1 MKRPHLSGAGFPLWS
16 ALAGALL
23 LGACGSSTATDG
35 ASAAA
40 AQQTLASSSGVALHR
55 DGAFMVDADN
65 RVVLLHGVNAV
76 WKLTPYYPPDTAAGF
91 TAADAAF
98 LAANGFN
105 VVRLG
110 VLFAGVMPQRG
121 VIDPGYLNQIDRTVQ
136 LLAAQHIWVL
146 LDFHQDQ
153 YNEKFQG
160 EGFPDWAV
168 PSQILPNDA
177 HYGFPLDEFLSLALN
192 GVYDQLWTNSN
203 GIWAQY
209 QAAWAAAAA
218 RWQNQ
223 PFLLGYDLVNEPW
236 PGTLWATCFEIDCP
250 VFDAILQKF
259 QQQALAGVRSAD
271 TTHFAFFEPQQ
282 LFDFGAPSR
291 FGKIDDAAVGL
302 SWHSYCSAEL
312 LASTGLPDLPDCPIL
327 EPRTADNA
335 ATQIAAMGA
344 TSLLTEFGA
353 SDDLSDIGR
362 VTQLADQHLVG
373 WTYWAYK
380 TFNDPTGG
388 GQAES
393 LFSNDADLTT
403 LKAPKADLLIRPYAQ
418 AIAGTPQAMSFD
430 TTSKVFALSYVPRTS
445 TAPTEIFVPARQYP
459 GGYQVSVVG
468 GQVVSAAG
476 ATLLQITNNA
486 GASQVQVQVSPAPSA
501 AAAVAGR

>member
-1 MKRPHLSGAGFPLWS
+1 MRQSRVS
-16 ALAGALL
+16 AASTAFWPILLATLL
-23 LGACGSSTATDG
+23 LAACGSSTGPDG
-35 ASAAA
+35 ATSTANP
-40 AQQTLASSSGVALHR
+40 QTLSSTGTALHR

-76 WKLTPYYPPDTAAGF
+76 WKRKPYYIPETATGF
-91 TAADAAF
+91 TAADADF
-98 LAANGFN
+98 LAASGFN

-110 VLFAGVMPQRG
+110 VLFAGVMPQQG
-121 VIDPGYLNQIDRTVQ
+121 VIDQGYLDQVDRTVQ
-136 LLAAQHIWVL
+136 LLAAKHIWVL

-168 PSQILPNDA
+168 SPSLLPNDA

-192 GVYDQLWTNSN
+192 GAYDKLWANHG
-203 GIWAQY
+203 GIWDHY

-218 RWQNQ
+218 RWHDQ
-223 PFLLGYDLVNEPW
+223 PFLLGYDLFNEPW

-250 VFDAILQKF
+250 LFDATLQKF

-271 TTHFAFFEPQQ
+271 TVHFAFFEPQQ

-291 FGKIDDAAVGL
+291 FGKIDDPALGL

-312 LASTGLPDLPDCPIL
+312 LSSTGLPDLPDCPIL
-327 EPRTADNA
+327 EPRTAGNA
-335 ATQIAAMGA
+335 ATQSAAMGA

-353 SDDLSDIGR
+353 SDDLGDIGR
-362 VTQLADQHLVG
+362 VTKLADQHLVG

-380 TFNDPTGG
+380 NFGDPTGAAG
-388 GQAES
+388 AES
-393 LFSNDADLTT
+393 LFSDDTNLGT

-418 AIAGTPQAMSFD
+418 AIAGTPQSMGFD
-430 TTSKVFALSYVPRTS
+430 ATSKVFTLTYVPRSS
-445 TAPTEIFVPARQYP
+445 TAPTEIFVPARHYP
-459 GGYQVSVVG
+459 NGYQVSVQG
-468 GQVVSAAG
+468 GQVVSAPG
-476 ATLLQITNNA
+476 ATLLQVTNNA
-486 GASQVQVQVSPAPSA
+486 GAGQVQLRLSAVQ
-501 AAAVAGR
+501 

>member
-1 MKRPHLSGAGFPLWS
+1 MKLPHCLGARFALWP
-16 ALAGALL
+16 ALAAALL
-23 LGACGSSTATDG
+23 LGACGSSTGMDG
-35 ASAAA
+35 AASAES
-40 AQQTLASSSGVALHR
+40 QQALPSSSGAALHR

-65 RVVLLHGVNAV
+65 RVVLLHGVNVV
-76 WKLTPYYPPDTAAGF
+76 WKLAPYYPPATAAGF
-91 TAADAAF
+91 TAADAEF
-98 LAANGFN
+98 LVANGFN

-110 VLFAGVMPQRG
+110 VLFAGVMPQQG
-121 VIDPGYLNQIDRTVQ
+121 VIDQAYLEQIDRTVQ

-168 PSQILPNDA
+168 PAQLLPNDA

-192 GVYDQLWTNSN
+192 GVYDKLWANSN
-203 GIWAQY
+203 GIWSQY
-209 QAAWAAAAA
+209 QNAWAAAAA
-218 RWQNQ
+218 HWRNQ
-223 PFLLGYDLVNEPW
+223 SYLLGYDLFNEPW
-236 PGTLWATCFEIDCP
+236 PGTLYATCFEIDCP
-250 VFDAILQKF
+250 LFDATLQKF

-291 FGKIDDAAVGL
+291 FGKIDDAAIGL
-302 SWHSYCSAEL
+302 SWHAYCSAEL

-327 EPRTADNA
+327 EPRTMNNA
-335 ATQIAAMGA
+335 ASQIAAMGA
-344 TSLLTEFGA
+344 TSLMTEFGA

-380 TFNDPTGG
+380 NFGDPTGAA
-388 GQAES
+388 AEG
-393 LFSNDADLTT
+393 LFSNDADLST

-418 AIAGTPQAMSFD
+418 AIAGTPQSMSFD
-430 TTSKVFALSYVPRTS
+430 TSSKIFTLSYAPRAS

-459 GGYQVSVVG
+459 NGYLVSVQG
-468 GQVVSAAG
+468 GQVTSAPG
-476 ATLLQITNNA
+476 ATLLQVANSA
-486 GASQVQVQVSPAPSA
+486 GASQVQVQVSPAQ
-501 AAAVAGR
+501 

>member
-1 MKRPHLSGAGFPLWS
+1 MTQARMATAIAVLWS
-16 ALAGALL
+16 VWLA
-23 LGACGSSTATDG
+23 ACGSSADSDG
-35 ASAAA
+35 ASSTASPANT
-40 AQQTLASSSGVALHR
+40 QTLSSSGAALHR

-76 WKLTPYYPPDTAAGF
+76 WKLKPYYIPQTAAGF
-91 TAADAAF
+91 TAADADF

-110 VLFAGVMPQRG
+110 VLFAGVMPQQG
-121 VIDPGYLNQIDRTVQ
+121 VIDQNYLDQVDNTVQ
-136 LLAAQHIWVL
+136 LLAAKHIWVL

-168 PSQILPNDA
+168 SPSLLPNDA

-192 GVYDQLWTNSN
+192 GAYDKLWANHG
-203 GIWAQY
+203 GIWDQY
-209 QAAWAAAAA
+209 QAAWAATAM
-218 RWQNQ
+218 RFRDQ
-223 PFLLGYDLVNEPW
+223 PFLLGYDLFNEPW

-250 VFDAILQKF
+250 LFDATLQKF

-271 TTHFAFFEPQQ
+271 TSHFAFFEPQQ

-291 FGKIDDAAVGL
+291 FGKIDDPALGL

-312 LASTGLPDLPDCPIL
+312 LSSTGLPDLPDCPIL
-327 EPRTADNA
+327 EPRTANNA
-335 ATQIAAMGA
+335 ATQSAAMGA

-353 SDDLSDIGR
+353 SDDLGDIGR
-362 VTQLADQHLVG
+362 VTKLADQHLVG
-373 WTYWAYK
+373 WTYWSYK
-380 TFNDPTGG
+380 SFGDPTGAAG
-388 GQAES
+388 AES
-393 LFSNDADLTT
+393 LFSDDTDLGT

-430 TTSKVFALSYVPRTS
+430 TSSKAFSLTYAPRTS
-445 TAPTEIFVPARQYP
+445 TAPTEIFLPARQYP
-459 GGYQVSVVG
+459 NGYQVSVQG
-468 GQVVSAAG
+468 GQVVSVAG
-476 ATLLQITNNA
+476 ASLLQVTNND
-486 GASQVQVQVSPAPSA
+486 GASQVQVKVTPAQ
-501 AAAVAGR
+501 